1 MVNILLDTNVVARL
15 LGTAGSRIAPGA
27 LDILSQPRHR
37 LWVSSV
43 SAYELINKVR
53 LGKWPQAEM
62 IALEWADRLADLDAQ
77 PLALDMQDMI
87 AAASLIWDH
96 RDPFDRMLAA
106 QVIRRGWA
114 LASADHIFKELAGVN
129 LVAC

>member
-1 MVNILLDTNVVARL
+1 MGVAVDVLLDTNVVARL
-15 LGTAGSRIAPGA
+15 LGTAGRRIRPSA
-27 LDILSQPRHR
+27 LDVLSQPRHH

-62 IALEWADRLADLDAQ
+62 IALGWMDRRSDIDAQ

-87 AAASLIWDH
+87 AAASLI
-96 RDPFDRMLAA
+96 
-106 QVIRRGWA
+106 
-114 LASADHIFKELAGVN
+114 
-129 LVAC
+129 

>member
-1 MVNILLDTNVVARL
+1 MDVLLDTNVVARL
-15 LGTAGSRIAPGA
+15 LGTAGRRIRPSA
-27 LDILSQPRHR
+27 LDVLSQPRHH

-62 IALEWADRLADLDAQ
+62 IALGWMDRLSDIDAQ

-87 AAASLIWDH
+87 AAASLMWEH
-96 RDPFDRMLAA
+96 RDPFDRMLVA
-106 QVIRRGWA
+106 QARRRGWV
-114 LASADHIFKELAGVN
+114 LASTDHVFKELPGVQ
-129 LVAC
+129 LIVC

>member
-1 MVNILLDTNVVARL
+1 MDILLDTKVVTRL
-15 LGTAGSRIAPGA
+15 LGAAGRGIGRDA
-27 LDILSQPRHR
+27 LDILSRPRHR

-53 LGKWPQAEM
+53 LGKWPQADM
-62 IALEWADRLADLDAQ
+62 IAMDWMDRLSELDAQ

-87 AAASLIWDH
+87 AAASLMWEH

-106 QVIRRGWA
+106 QVMRRGWT
-114 LASADHIFKELAGVN
+114 LASTDHVFKELPGVQ
-129 LVAC
+129 LIAC

>member
-1 MVNILLDTNVVARL
+1 MDVLLDTNVVARL
-15 LGTAGSRIAPGA
+15 LGTAGRRIRPSA
-27 LDILSQPRHR
+27 LDVLSQPRHR

-62 IALEWADRLADLDAQ
+62 IALGWMDRLSDIDAQ

-87 AAASLIWDH
+87 AAASLMWEH
-96 RDPFDRMLAA
+96 RDPFDRMLVA
-106 QVIRRGWA
+106 QARRRGWV
-114 LASADHIFKELAGVN
+114 LASTDHGFKELPGVQ
-129 LVAC
+129 LIVC